1 MADDEKL
8 IGYPGVHELT
18 GLEVPTIRVYL
29 KRTRARIAEELPVR
43 DQDFPM
49 PDETYGQSP
58 TWKPSTIERWLANRP
73 GRGRRSATNAR
84 AIPGRVVIGDD
95 QQDSE

>member
-1 MADDEKL
+1 MANDEKL
-8 IGYPGVHELT
+8 LDYAGVAKLT
-18 GLEVPTIRVYL
+18 GLEVGTIRVYR
-29 KRTRARIAEELPVR
+29 KRTRLRETKKLPIR
-43 DQDFPM
+43 DEDFPV
-49 PDETYGQSP
+49 PDKTFGQSP

>member
-1 MADDEKL
+1 
-8 IGYPGVHELT
+8 
-18 GLEVPTIRVYL
+18 VPDKT
-29 KRTRARIAEELPVR
+29 
-43 DQDFPM
+43 F
-49 PDETYGQSP
+49 GQSP